1 VLDAAE
7 GVALGALPAT
17 NFTAGTVAACGSSS
31 RSAVLLLRAAG
42 TRRLDGLL
50 PATLQTA
57 DGRLLRFVA
66 PTCAYD
72 AARVDACGVAGDPS
86 TLLLSSA
93 AQHDVGAEL
102 LQSAALPG
110 TFLRISEP
118 PLRLAGATLVEA
130 EATPLRRRVTTM
142 MMTAP
147 NLNAF
152 AAARIPHGAALNLA
166 AAAQRADKRVR
177 ATLPVASPPLSPA
190 QLSAF
195 DRDGYI
201 VLQGVVPPAALQ
213 AARQE
218 AAAHL
223 QAAKPVQDDAA
234 RFGSDHPALC
244 GLYNATRACGAAA
257 QLLGG
262 DAAPVTGTQISAVA
276 PQPLPAAKG
285 THADVAVRLT
295 DLARDP
301 DTRWHVD
308 GMDESR
314 DVLGFALL
322 VLCALTDTLRPEAYD
337 GQLTV
342 FPGSQAEVGRLL
354 ATRGVAR
361 LCDERPRPRLA
372 AQPRQLRL
380 AAGDVVLAHPLLAHR
395 RGVNFAADV
404 RLATVFRVQRVDHHA
419 WRAAQLAALAATVG
433 AQL

>member
-1 VLDAAE
+1 MLNAAE

-31 RSAVLLLRAAG
+31 RSAVLLLRTAG

-86 TLLLSSA
+86 TLLLLSSA
-93 AQHDVGAEL
+93 AHHDVGAEL

-130 EATPLRRRVTTM
+130 EATPLRRRVTAR

-152 AAARIPHGAALNLA
+152 AAAF
-166 AAAQRADKRVR
+166 
-177 ATLPVASPPLSPA
+177 TLPVASPPLSPA

-285 THADVAVRLT
+285 THADVAVRLA

-314 DVLGFALL
+314 DVLGFSLL

-419 WRAAQLAALAATVG
+419 WRAAQLAALAAAVG
-433 AQL
+433 ATL